1 MKVTRYQLRNFI
13 SQVLVEG
20 TDFITAEKEEYYG
33 PGRTPI
39 WIRQVKKIV
48 GPCERFLVVGAGGTD
63 NLIKRVEDQDETG
76 TEVGEGAFYIS
87 GYQMKLVSED
97 AVIRAKEE
105 LKRLTKARIVNFVKV
120 TRSAIP
126 GFDGIGIQGSMP
138 TTVDAY
144 ELVY

>member
-1 MKVTRYQLRNFI
+1 M
-13 SQVLVEG
+13 
-20 TDFITAEKEEYYG
+20 
-33 PGRTPI
+33 
-39 WIRQVKKIV
+39 
-48 GPCERFLVVGAGGTD
+48 VVGAGGTD